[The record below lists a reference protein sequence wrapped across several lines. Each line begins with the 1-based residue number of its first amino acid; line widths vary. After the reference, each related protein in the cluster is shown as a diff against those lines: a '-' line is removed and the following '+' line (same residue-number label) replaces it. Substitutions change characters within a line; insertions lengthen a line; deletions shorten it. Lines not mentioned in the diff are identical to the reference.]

1 MYLHRDANAAINI
14 LNLAKNRELSEVE
27 TRGGHPQSNT
37 TGVETTTLLG
47 EPARSWGFPP

>member
-27 TRGGHPQSNT
+27 TRGGHPQSNA
-37 TGVETTTLLG
+37 TGVEASTLLG